1 MKHNEAEKNIWT
13 ELGLGDFY
21 HHLAMKVL
29 DICARNRHQNGGLM
43 KIDEILQVYRKK
55 DKTDISRY

>member
-1 MKHNEAEKNIWT
+1 MLYSAEKNIWT

-29 DICARNRHQNGGLM
+29 DICAKTRHTNGGLM
-43 KIDEILQVYRKK
+43 KIEDIVNVYKQK
-55 DKTDISRY
+55 